1 MGGWEGEG
9 RKEGER
15 NSFSRRCT
23 SDNNATLNFPFYKV
37 KMPLPLLT
45 THRQVGITWQLLF
58 HDVCGPNPQRIHMY
72 NTVEGLTS
80 T

>member
-37 KMPLPLLT
+37 KMPLPLN
-45 THRQVGITWQLLF
+45 
-58 HDVCGPNPQRIHMY
+58 NPQAGGNNMA
-72 NTVEGLTS
+72 TS
-80 T
+80 LS